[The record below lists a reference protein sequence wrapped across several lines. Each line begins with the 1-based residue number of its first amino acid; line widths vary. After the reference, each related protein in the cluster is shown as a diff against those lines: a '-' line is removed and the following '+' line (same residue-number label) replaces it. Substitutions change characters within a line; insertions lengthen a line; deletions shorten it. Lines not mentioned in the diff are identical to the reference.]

1 MFSLKPREVLERRLE
16 EVFEREEEEVDREM
30 KQLEKEL
37 GEIIEA
43 YPEGV
48 VTKGMRFKLEVM
60 SRLRNNSFG
69 LKSKEEEFSNN
80 CLLLLEGL

>member
-1 MFSLKPREVLERRLE
+1 M
-16 EVFEREEEEVDREM
+16 
-30 KQLEKEL
+30 EKEL